1 MRETRARIVDL
12 LRRRGPLT
20 VEDLARALHVT
31 RTAVIGHLA
40 ALQADGFVTRRGLRP
55 GIRRPAVLYGLTP
68 AADALFPKAYEEFAA
83 LVLADLKR
91 RSPGHLR
98 RLLRRIADAWIA
110 RDLPRVAPL
119 RGRERLTR
127 ATEILA
133 ERGFMPTLERTRTG
147 YVLREHNCPLMRL
160 AVDHV
165 EVCDMVHRWLEALV
179 GAQLIRVRCLRQG
192 DPYSAYA
199 LGPPAEGGRTRRT
212 PARHPGGRPRR
223 AR

>member
-1 MRETRARIVDL
+1 MHETRARIVDL

-20 VEDLARALHVT
+20 VEDLAGALRVT

-40 ALQADGFVTRRGLRP
+40 ALQADGFVARQGLRP
-55 GIRRPAVLYGLTP
+55 GIRRPSVLYALTP
-68 AADALFPKAYEEFAA
+68 AADALFPKAYEEFVA
-83 LVLADLKR
+83 LVLAELKR
-91 RSPGHLR
+91 RGPGHLR
-98 RLLRRIADAWIA
+98 RLLRRIGDAWIA

-119 RGRERLTR
+119 SGRERLAR
-127 ATEILA
+127 VMEILA

-160 AVDHV
+160 AADHV

-179 GAQLIRVRCLRQG
+179 GARLTRVRCLRQG

-199 LGPPAEGGRTRRT
+199 LRAPAEASSTTRTHPRR
-212 PARHPGGRPRR
+212 AAGRPRP
-223 AR
+223 AS